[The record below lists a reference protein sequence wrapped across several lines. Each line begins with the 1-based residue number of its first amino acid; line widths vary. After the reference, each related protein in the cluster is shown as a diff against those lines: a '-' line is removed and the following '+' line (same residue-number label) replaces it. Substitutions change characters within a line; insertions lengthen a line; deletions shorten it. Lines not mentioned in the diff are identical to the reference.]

1 MAVNYKQ
8 FEANYGFKSPG
19 FTVDNLGNVIV
30 RTITDTYTPT
40 ATDSIDYSVIESSNN
55 FSITDK
61 ESNNLGSNP
70 VIDLKRGT
78 TYVFS
83 LDTTSVTFNIF
94 SADTNNDTVP
104 GELYNTGLSHTT
116 SINGQNLS
124 TDTWTVQQTWQQE
137 TTAYSRPVT
146 VVVPNTVGT
155 SLEGKQIPVIISLHN
170 ANQSSGNAITHL
182 NYLTDKII
190 VAPQGYSK
198 EWNVGYSSSKADDI
212 AYLDAIVDK
221 LATFDNVD
229 IREIS
234 IHGQGLGGQMAHQYA
249 LQTTKTNIK
258 NVIIESALFNE
269 DQYRENTNI
278 FYKMALSNLG
288 DSTAVSWI
296 PVTPLTK
303 SKIVMFH
310 GEEDL
315 AYPFNGGVVA
325 GETILTAATTIYGWA
340 KAVGSSQSKLTSGTL
355 QSDGASLYSYNSGAV
370 ALYGYPNVAQS
381 WEGIVKTSIQTK
393 VNETATPSSFLDI
406 PTASTVSGAEAQAK
420 TKGLLSFIVPIDA
433 PDKLFYGDGDKIPN
447 AAINVTNPTVTG
459 IGSFSSILNTGNLI
473 SSGVDA
479 TITISPTGT
488 GTVNINPTGGGTIN
502 NVNVNASNLT
512 TSGEVSITPNSDVTI
527 SPQISGTLTINPTA
541 TGVLNNVTVG
551 QSVPKA
557 GAFSTLVSTAG
568 TLNSTTIGTT
578 TPANAGF
585 LSATGDDAPATGK
598 HLTNKTYVDAI
609 SMVYSIALGV

>member
-1 MAVNYKQ
+1 MAVSYKQ
-8 FEANYGFKSPG
+8 FETDYGYKSPG
-19 FTVDNLGNVIV
+19 FTVDNLGNVTV
-30 RTITDTYTPT
+30 RTITNTYTPT
-40 ATDSIDYSVIESSNN
+40 ASDSIDYTVTELSNN

-61 ESNNLGSNP
+61 DNNNLGTNP
-70 VIDLKRGT
+70 AISLKRGT
-78 TYVFS
+78 TYVFK
-83 LDTTSVTFNIF
+83 LDTTSITFNTF
-94 SADTNNDTVP
+94 SPDTNNDAVP
-104 GELYNTGLSHTT
+104 GELFNTGLSHTT
-116 SINGQNLS
+116 SINGQNLA

-146 VVVPNTVGT
+146 VVVPSTTGT
-155 SLEGKQIPVIISLHN
+155 PLEGKQIPVVISLHN

-198 EWNVGYSSSKADDI
+198 EWNIGYSSSKADDI
-212 AYLDAIVDK
+212 AYIDAIVDK
-221 LATFDNVD
+221 LATYDNVD
-229 IREIS
+229 LREIT

-249 LQTTKTNIK
+249 LQTTKTNVK

-288 DSTAVSWI
+288 DSTAVSWT

-303 SKIVMFH
+303 TKVVMFH

-315 AYPFNGGVVA
+315 AYPFNGGVVS
-325 GETILTAATTIYGWA
+325 GETILTAASTIYGWA
-340 KAVGSSQSKLTSGTL
+340 KANGSNETKLTSGTL
-355 QSDGASLYSYNSGAV
+355 QSDGGSLYSYNSGAV
-370 ALYGYPNVAQS
+370 SLYGYPNVAQT
-381 WEGIVKTSIQTK
+381 WEGTVKTSIQTK
-393 VNETATPSSFLDI
+393 INEVSTPASFLDI
-406 PTASTVSGAEAQAK
+406 PTATTVTEAVAQAK
-420 TKGLLSFIVPIDA
+420 TKGLLSFTIPVNA
-433 PDKLFYGDGDKIPN
+433 PDKLFYGDGDKLPN
-447 AAINVTNPTVTG
+447 AAINISNPTVVG
-459 IGSFSSILNTGNLI
+459 IGSFSSILNTGDLT
-473 SSGVDA
+473 SSGINA
-479 TITISPTGT
+479 AINISPTGT

-512 TSGEVSITPNSDVTI
+512 TSGEVSITPNEDVTI

-541 TGVLNNVTVG
+541 TGVVNNVTIG

-557 GAFSTLVSTAG
+557 GAFTTLVSTSG

-578 TPANAGF
+578 TPADAGF
-585 LSATGDDAPATGK
+585 LQASGENAPTTGK
-598 HLTNKTYVDAI
+598 HLTNKTYVDAT

>member
-1 MAVNYKQ
+1 
-8 FEANYGFKSPG
+8 
-19 FTVDNLGNVIV
+19 
-30 RTITDTYTPT
+30 
-40 ATDSIDYSVIESSNN
+40 
-55 FSITDK
+55 
-61 ESNNLGSNP
+61 
-70 VIDLKRGT
+70 
-78 TYVFS
+78 
-83 LDTTSVTFNIF
+83 
-94 SADTNNDTVP
+94 
-104 GELYNTGLSHTT
+104 
-116 SINGQNLS
+116 
-124 TDTWTVQQTWQQE
+124 
-137 TTAYSRPVT
+137 
-146 VVVPNTVGT
+146 
-155 SLEGKQIPVIISLHN
+155 
-170 ANQSSGNAITHL
+170 
-182 NYLTDKII
+182 
-190 VAPQGYSK
+190 
-198 EWNVGYSSSKADDI
+198 
-212 AYLDAIVDK
+212 
-221 LATFDNVD
+221 
-229 IREIS
+229 
-234 IHGQGLGGQMAHQYA
+234 MAHQYA

-288 DSTAVSWI
+288 DSTAVSWT

-303 SKIVMFH
+303 SKVVMFH

-340 KAVGSSQSKLTSGTL
+340 KAVGTSQSKLTSGTL

-381 WEGIVKTSIQTK
+381 WEGAVKTSIQTK

-406 PTASTVSGAEAQAK
+406 PTASTVSGASAQAK
-420 TKGLLSFIVPIDA
+420 TKRLLSFIVPIDA
-433 PDKLFYGDGDKIPN
+433 PDKIFYGDGDKIPN
-447 AAINVTNPTVTG
+447 AAMNITNPTVTG

-488 GTVNINPTGGGTIN
+488 GTVDINPAGGGTIN

-557 GAFSTLVSTAG
+557 GSFTTLVSTSG

-585 LSATGDDAPATGK
+585 LQASGENAPSTGK
-598 HLTNKTYVDAI
+598 HLTNKTYVDAT